1 MKRIFFL
8 LTLLGAIAS
17 MSACSNNDRRVNA
30 EEAHAVYATT
40 RLIPDAPTGVKNY
53 LGPNMNTMGEQN
65 TYQMYSLESST
76 KQPGATSYRLVVL
89 LTYFTKWRYYDSAML
104 ENVPATTFKVISR
117 EEGVCDD
124 RGCLFKE
131 LMAIELTPEFMTQNS
146 KKGFQ
151 IEIKAKT
158 GDTNVLYVP
167 GPYIQGFMA
176 AVTGKKI

>member
-1 MKRIFFL
+1 MKRIVFL
-8 LTLLGAIAS
+8 LTLVGAIAGI
-17 MSACSNNDRRVNA
+17 SACSNNDRRVNA

-40 RLIPDAPTGVKNY
+40 RLIPDAPAGVKNY
-53 LGPNMNTMGEQN
+53 LGPNMNTMGDQD
-65 TYQMYSLESST
+65 TYQMYSLENTT
-76 KQPGATSYRLVVL
+76 KPSGVTSYRLVVL
-89 LTYFTKWRYYDSAML
+89 LTYFTKWRYYDSATL

-117 EEGVCDD
+117 EAGVCDD
-124 RGCLFKE
+124 RGCIFKE
-131 LMAIELTPEFMTQNS
+131 LMAIDLTPEFMSQNS

-176 AVTGKKI
+176 AVTGKKM